1 MVRTPC
7 TLPLDPP
14 LSSTIKQGGLILKT
28 AQGAE
33 KLFVTLIVSEQT
45 LQVIARIKY
54 ELDRSRYKPGK
65 ILSNAPENR

>member
-1 MVRTPC
+1 M
-7 TLPLDPP
+7 
-14 LSSTIKQGGLILKT
+14 SSTIKQGGLIHKT
-28 AQGAE
+28 AQGAK
-33 KLFVTLIVSEQT
+33 KLFVTFIVSQQT